1 MYHVAQLWSVA
12 EASKNETGGGEGLEV
27 LINEPFDPETNKE
40 YLPEKPLQA
49 GGKEY
54 TTGQYTHKRYYLQ
67 SKVPVFIR
75 TLAPKGSLEMD
86 EEAWNAY
93 PYCRTV
99 VSNPK
104 YMKGNFFIVIESFH
118 APDRGDQEN
127 VHQLSKEELAIRE
140 VHHIDIAN
148 GALVSRGDYK
158 EEWDPTLFHSEKSG
172 RGPLPKDT
180 VVEGQQGKWTK
191 THDPVMCCYKLVR
204 VYFKWFGLQNRIEK
218 FILRQ
223 EKRLFTNFH
232 RQVFCWMDNWFG
244 MTIEDIRRI
253 EEQTKYELDELQNTT
268 LLITAMQIVKDEL
281 QSLWRCVFNGDF
293 RLRRF
298 DGDHSFVQENL
309 HVLWFEVKWRLKVVK
324 EKRQT
329 GDHRFLDGVTGGE
342 RCAEN

>member
-1 MYHVAQLWSVA
+1 MPMTVEEYHVAQLWSVA

-148 GALVSRGDYK
+148 GALVSRG
-158 EEWDPTLFHSEKSG
+158 
-172 RGPLPKDT
+172 
-180 VVEGQQGKWTK
+180 K

-253 EEQTKYELDELQNTT
+253 EEQTKYELDEQRKKGT
-268 LLITAMQIVKDEL
+268 IRGMTATEDP
-281 QSLWRCVFNGDF
+281 
-293 RLRRF
+293 
-298 DGDHSFVQENL
+298 
-309 HVLWFEVKWRLKVVK
+309 
-324 EKRQT
+324 
-329 GDHRFLDGVTGGE
+329 
-342 RCAEN
+342 